1 MMRLKEVLESKK
13 GDPVTVLTT
22 ATVAD
27 AIRAMSERRVGSV
40 MVPYADGSPAGIF
53 TERDVLR
60 LCAEGRTDFANM
72 SIRPCMTCD
81 ITTGQPGDTVSETLS
96 TMTAKRFRHM
106 PVVENGKLVGV
117 VSIGDLVKAKLEETA
132 QEAQALREYIHS

>member
-40 MVPYADGSPAGIF
+40 MVPYADG
-53 TERDVLR
+53 
-60 LCAEGRTDFANM
+60 
-72 SIRPCMTCD
+72 
-81 ITTGQPGDTVSETLS
+81 
-96 TMTAKRFRHM
+96 
-106 PVVENGKLVGV
+106 
-117 VSIGDLVKAKLEETA
+117 
-132 QEAQALREYIHS
+132 